1 MAEKKKTK
9 VKVERMEDDG
19 IEKIFDDLFNED
31 SYETEEDIDVFPEEK
46 EEIEIEQDAKEDD
59 DLGFPEVIT
68 PKDDK
73 SDKADTPKAK
83 KKDDKDI
90 KIEELTDRLLRTV
103 AEFDNYRKRT
113 EKEKEARFDLGMKSM
128 IERILPI
135 VDNFERGLSLLSEEE
150 LEAPFASGMNMV
162 YKQLAK
168 TLEELDVKVIPAVGE
183 QFDPNFH
190 EAVMHMDSDEYGE
203 NEIVQ
208 EFQKGYTYKGMI
220 IRYSMVQVAN

>member
-9 VKVERMEDDG
+9 VKVERMKDDG

-59 DLGFPEVIT
+59 DLGFPEVTT

-73 SDKADTPKAK
+73 SEKADTPKAK

>member
-59 DLGFPEVIT
+59 DLGFPEVTT

-73 SDKADTPKAK
+73 SEKADTPKAK

>member
-59 DLGFPEVIT
+59 DLGFPEVTT

-73 SDKADTPKAK
+73 SEKADTPKAK

-135 VDNFERGLSLLSEEE
+135 VDNFERGLATVSEEDK
-150 LEAPFASGMNMV
+150 LEHTIQNI
-162 YKQLAK
+162 YHYQLY
-168 TLEELDVKVIPAVGE
+168 ELD
-183 QFDPNFH
+183 
-190 EAVMHMDSDEYGE
+190 YGLKRL
-203 NEIVQ
+203 Q
-208 EFQKGYTYKGMI
+208 EDILFYEKI
-220 IRYSMVQVAN
+220 IEKEMNQ